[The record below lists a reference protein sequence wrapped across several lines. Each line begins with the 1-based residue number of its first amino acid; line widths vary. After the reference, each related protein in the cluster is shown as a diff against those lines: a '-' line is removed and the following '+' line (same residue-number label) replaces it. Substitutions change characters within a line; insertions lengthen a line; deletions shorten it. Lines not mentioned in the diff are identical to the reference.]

1 MGKKRLKIIGIKQST
16 FDKTETVYFFLNPN
30 DKVAMR
36 ILVSML
42 ILFFTALVAQSQ
54 PILLPYEVP
63 VQSSFR
69 GLSVINDKLAW
80 VSGSQGWIGKTTDGG
95 VTWQFAQVP
104 SFEKSDFRSLYAFNA
119 DVAVIAN
126 AGSPATVLKTS
137 DGGKTWATVY
147 TLDHPDAFMDGIDFW
162 NDTEGII
169 YGDAIDKRMLLLAT
183 HDGGKIWKELP
194 EAQRPILSEGE
205 GSFAAS
211 GTGIRYYDQSRLL
224 ISTGGK
230 VSRLL
235 TTSNLGKSWK
245 IFSPPII
252 QGESGTGIFS
262 LAFRDKDNGIVV
274 GGNYVRDTLA
284 TQHILLTKDGGATWT
299 QPATPTRGYREC
311 VEYLSNTRILAAGPK
326 GIDISNNGGLDWSPL
341 SDETGYHVVKK
352 ARHGSLVIVAGNKKL
367 ARIK

>member
-1 MGKKRLKIIGIKQST
+1 
-16 FDKTETVYFFLNPN
+16 
-30 DKVAMR
+30 MR
-36 ILVSML
+36 SLVSTL
-42 ILFFTALVAQSQ
+42 ILLFATFALQAQSRLV
-54 PILLPYEVP
+54 PFEVP

-69 GLSVINDKLAW
+69 GLSVIDDQVAW
-80 VSGSQGWIGKTTDGG
+80 VSGSQGWVGKSLDGG
-95 VTWQFAQVP
+95 GTWQFAQVAG
-104 SFEKSDFRSLYAFNA
+104 FEKSDFRSLYAFSA

-126 AGSPATVLKTS
+126 AGSPATVLRTT

-183 HDGGKIWKELP
+183 HDGGKTWKELP
-194 EAQRPILSEGE
+194 EAQRPLLSEGE
-205 GSFAAS
+205 GSFAGS
-211 GTGIRYYDQSRLL
+211 GTGIRCYDQSRLL

-245 IFSPPII
+245 IYSPPII

-284 TQHILLTKDGGATWT
+284 TQHILLTTDGGKTWT

-311 VEYLSNTRILAAGPK
+311 VEYISSTLVVAAGPK
-326 GIDISNNGGLDWSPL
+326 GIDISNNGGLDWAPL
-341 SDETGYHVVKK
+341 SDQPGYHVVRK
-352 ARHGSLVIVAGNKKL
+352 ARKGNLVILAGNKKL
-367 ARIK
+367 ALLR

>member
-1 MGKKRLKIIGIKQST
+1 MKTGLPILK
-16 FDKTETVYFFLNPN
+16 LN
-30 DKVAMR
+30 DKIAMR
-36 ILVSML
+36 SLVSTL
-42 ILFFTALVAQSQ
+42 ILLFATFTVQAQSRLV
-54 PILLPYEVP
+54 PFEVP

-69 GLSVINDKLAW
+69 GLSVIDDKVAW
-80 VSGSQGWIGKTTDGG
+80 VSGSQGWVGKSLDAG
-95 VTWQFAQVP
+95 VTWQFAQVAG
-104 SFEKSDFRSLYAFNA
+104 FEKSDFRSLYAFSA

-126 AGSPATVLKTS
+126 AGSPATILRTT
-137 DGGKTWATVY
+137 DGGKNWATVY
-147 TLDHPDAFMDGIDFW
+147 TLNHPDAFMDGIDFW
-162 NDTEGII
+162 NATEGII
-169 YGDAIDKRMLLLAT
+169 YGDAIDKRMLLLTT
-183 HDGGKIWKELP
+183 HDGGKTWKELP

-245 IFSPPII
+245 IYSPPII

-274 GGNYVRDTLA
+274 GGDYVRDTLA

-311 VEYLSNTRILAAGPK
+311 VEYISSTRIVAAGPK
-326 GIDISNNGGLDWSPL
+326 GIDISTNGGLDWAPL
-341 SDETGYHVVKK
+341 SDQPGYHVVRK
-352 ARHGSLVIVAGNKKL
+352 ARHGSLIILAGNKKL
-367 ARIK
+367 ALLR